1 MKTLQL
7 RALCLLSALPGA
19 LAICYFPDGSVAAD
33 TPCQDGTDASVC
45 CGSGYACLANG
56 MCKATGKELQKS
68 DATIFVRGSCT
79 DKTWRSSKCPLFC
92 IDQNNGGGAGVM
104 KCQNTLEDPFY
115 CAGLDPSQVDCS
127 AKKGI
132 LFFQQSATAYTTIG
146 IEATSTAATTTSEPT
161 TSATTSTTSSSAT
174 SPEDIPN
181 PLPNDQ
187 TSNSATVGIAVGV
200 TLGVVLLG
208 TLGVIAFFLI
218 RKWKREATVNELRQD
233 DHVPAGIQ
241 PSSGAYKTGP
251 SRPYAPQQ
259 PPNQIYEAPGEP
271 KSTYA
276 VPQEL
281 PGGR

>member
-1 MKTLQL
+1 MIAL
-7 RALCLLSALPGA
+7 RPWALCLLLGLPDA
-19 LAICYFPDGSVAAD
+19 MAICYFPDGSVAAD

-104 KCQNTLEDPFY
+104 QCQNTLEDLFY

-127 AKKGI
+127 ANKGV

-146 IEATSTAATTTSEPT
+146 IEATSTAATTTAEGATGPT
-161 TSATTSTTSSSAT
+161 TSRTSSSAT
-174 SPEDIPN
+174 STEDLPN
-181 PLPNDQ
+181 PLPSDQ
-187 TSNSATVGIAVGV
+187 TSNSATIGIAVGV
-200 TLGVVLLG
+200 TLGVILLG
-208 TLGVIAFFLI
+208 TLGVFAYFLI
-218 RKWKREATVNELRQD
+218 RKWKREATVNELHRN
-233 DHVPAGIQ
+233 DHPPPAIQ
-241 PSSGAYKTGP
+241 PSSDTYKTGP
-251 SRPYAPQQ
+251 SQPYVPQ
-259 PPNQIYEAPGEP
+259 PANQIYEAPGEP
-271 KSTYA
+271 KSTYV

-281 PGGR
+281 PVGR